1 MKIGDSAQE
10 ELKLLKEQNQMLAS
24 INEVLSAQLEA
35 QIEENQ
41 RFSLKIANLEH
52 PEKLLVPEEAAKII
66 DKLH

>member
-35 QIEENQ
+35 QIEEN
-41 RFSLKIANLEH
+41 
-52 PEKLLVPEEAAKII
+52 
-66 DKLH
+66 